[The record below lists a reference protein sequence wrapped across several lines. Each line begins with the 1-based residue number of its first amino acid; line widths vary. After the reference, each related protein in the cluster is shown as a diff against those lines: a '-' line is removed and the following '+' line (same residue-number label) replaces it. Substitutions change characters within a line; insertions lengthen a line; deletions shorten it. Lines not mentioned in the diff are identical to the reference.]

1 MKFIAVIFVSLQR
14 RAFIAE
20 KQVPSFFSIPL
31 WKSILFWFFPLLA
44 FFASVYIV
52 AFSKDSLIFNVWSCG
67 ALLHPI
73 ISIPICVT
81 IDFVV
86 SWFKKL
92 WSKCQTDNRFCFVY
106 TMPLHLGLVC
116 LSQIFLTLEWS
127 TFHEEFLLTSN
138 LTLRASFDNYLSF
151 NQCCDEKKSCGI
163 SNDPGLDIGGFIT
176 DFVTWISVVDQTNLG
191 TTLPTVN
198 YILIASTLIMV
209 LYFMIEFCLGK
220 LISTIT
226 FVIGPP
232 LTNNQNEET
241 EKSKAKDCETET
253 VIVELLPTTSQ
264 HQYQGFRVHLLAL
277 FFLIQIVCFIFVI
290 LCIMVLLLSPEIFHK
305 ALTSKL
311 VICHD
316 GLWDDNPDVN
326 LHCIGKLNLYLPL
339 K

>member
-1 MKFIAVIFVSLQR
+1 M
-14 RAFIAE
+14 
-20 KQVPSFFSIPL
+20 
-31 WKSILFWFFPLLA
+31 
-44 FFASVYIV
+44 

-86 SWFKKL
+86 SWFKTL
-92 WSKCQTDNRFCFVY
+92 WSKCHIENRFCFVY
-106 TMPLHLGLVC
+106 TMPLHLAIIC
-116 LSQIFLTLEWS
+116 LSQIFLTFEWS
-127 TFHEEFLLTSN
+127 NFHEEFLLTSN

-151 NQCCDEKKSCGI
+151 NQCCDQKKSCGT
-163 SNDPGLDIGGFIT
+163 SDDPGLDIGGFIT

-198 YILIASTLIMV
+198 YILIASTLLMV

-232 LTNNQNEET
+232 LTSGQNEET

-290 LCIMVLLLSPEIFHK
+290 LCIIVLLLSPEIFHK